1 MLLRE
6 SSSHHGQYKGKHPAI
21 QFSLSKRGGQLLWL
35 DGLKY
40 FRNNENRTNIFWRC
54 QWYYRRIRC
63 PVLICMNKFDINDFR
78 QIHKHCHIK
87 SNDKHTN
94 KNEHTKLRRDNLVL
108 ANDVVPNPEDV
119 LIFFTQSL
127 RGRPA
132 IMANGVRFLIMSENK
147 KKILWRCSSMATKK
161 IKCPAR
167 ITMLKETPPK
177 FIINKA
183 EHIHAEL
190 KRNKYG
196 SSKHQMY
203 SVAKVKGEPVDY
215 DSAINYQVIN
225 AAGNIVTTTT
235 TTRGNH

>member
-1 MLLRE
+1 MFFVL
-6 SSSHHGQYKGKHPAI
+6 
-21 QFSLSKRGGQLLWL
+21 FSCLS
-35 DGLKY
+35 
-40 FRNNENRTNIFWRC
+40 
-54 QWYYRRIRC
+54 
-63 PVLICMNKFDINDFR
+63 V
-78 QIHKHCHIK
+78 
-87 SNDKHTN
+87 
-94 KNEHTKLRRDNLVL
+94 VL

-167 ITMLKETPPK
+167 ITMLKESPPK

-196 SSKHQMY
+196 ASKQHHMIN
-203 SVAKVKGEPVDY
+203 VAKLKRADTVEY
-215 DSAINYQVIN
+215 DGTINYQV
-225 AAGNIVTTTT
+225 VTET
-235 TTRGNH
+235 N

>member
-1 MLLRE
+1 M
-6 SSSHHGQYKGKHPAI
+6 
-21 QFSLSKRGGQLLWL
+21 
-35 DGLKY
+35 
-40 FRNNENRTNIFWRC
+40 
-54 QWYYRRIRC
+54 
-63 PVLICMNKFDINDFR
+63 
-78 QIHKHCHIK
+78 
-87 SNDKHTN
+87 
-94 KNEHTKLRRDNLVL
+94 VL

-196 SSKHQMY
+196 SSKHQVFTSMT
-203 SVAKVKGEPVDY
+203 KIKGDQYEY
-215 DSAINYQVIN
+215 DGSINYQVIN
-225 AAGNIVTTTT
+225 TTGSVVTTSHHEMVVPDQEAQHQHDHQ
-235 TTRGNH
+235 RQHEPHHAG

>member
-1 MLLRE
+1 M
-6 SSSHHGQYKGKHPAI
+6 
-21 QFSLSKRGGQLLWL
+21 
-35 DGLKY
+35 
-40 FRNNENRTNIFWRC
+40 
-54 QWYYRRIRC
+54 
-63 PVLICMNKFDINDFR
+63 
-78 QIHKHCHIK
+78 
-87 SNDKHTN
+87 
-94 KNEHTKLRRDNLVL
+94 VL

-183 EHIHAEL
+183 EHVHAEL

-196 SSKHQMY
+196 VGKNQVLN
-203 SVAKVKGEPVDY
+203 VAKIKSETVEY
-215 DSAINYQVIN
+215 DGIINFQVIN
-225 AAGNIVTTTT
+225 TDGNIETTKPTTTT
-235 TTRGNH
+235 KANR

>member
-1 MLLRE
+1 M
-6 SSSHHGQYKGKHPAI
+6 
-21 QFSLSKRGGQLLWL
+21 
-35 DGLKY
+35 
-40 FRNNENRTNIFWRC
+40 
-54 QWYYRRIRC
+54 
-63 PVLICMNKFDINDFR
+63 
-78 QIHKHCHIK
+78 
-87 SNDKHTN
+87 
-94 KNEHTKLRRDNLVL
+94 VL

-203 SVAKVKGEPVDY
+203 SVAKVKTETVDY
-215 DSAINYQVIN
+215 DNAINYQVIN
-225 AAGNIVTTTT
+225 AAGNIVSTAT

>member
-1 MLLRE
+1 MFLV
-6 SSSHHGQYKGKHPAI
+6 
-21 QFSLSKRGGQLLWL
+21 
-35 DGLKY
+35 
-40 FRNNENRTNIFWRC
+40 
-54 QWYYRRIRC
+54 
-63 PVLICMNKFDINDFR
+63 VLP
-78 QIHKHCHIK
+78 
-87 SNDKHTN
+87 S
-94 KNEHTKLRRDNLVL
+94 
-108 ANDVVPNPEDV
+108 DVVPNPEDV

-183 EHIHAEL
+183 EHVHAQL

-196 SSKHQMY
+196 SSKHNN
-203 SVAKVKGEPVDY
+203 SAKTKHESIDY
-215 DSAINYQVIN
+215 EEGINYYVMSTEE
-225 AAGNIVTTTT
+225 GSVTTHTT
-235 TTRGNH
+235 IEAIK

>member
-1 MLLRE
+1 MLKLTI
-6 SSSHHGQYKGKHPAI
+6 SV
-21 QFSLSKRGGQLLWL
+21 F
-35 DGLKY
+35 
-40 FRNNENRTNIFWRC
+40 IFL
-54 QWYYRRIRC
+54 
-63 PVLICMNKFDINDFR
+63 V
-78 QIHKHCHIK
+78 
-87 SNDKHTN
+87 
-94 KNEHTKLRRDNLVL
+94 VL

-167 ITMLKETPPK
+167 ITMLKESPPK

-196 SSKHQMY
+196 SNKQHHMIK
-203 SVAKVKGEPVDY
+203 VAKLKGGDTVEY
-215 DSAINYQVIN
+215 DSTINYQV
-225 AAGNIVTTTT
+225 VTG
-235 TTRGNH
+235 TRDTN